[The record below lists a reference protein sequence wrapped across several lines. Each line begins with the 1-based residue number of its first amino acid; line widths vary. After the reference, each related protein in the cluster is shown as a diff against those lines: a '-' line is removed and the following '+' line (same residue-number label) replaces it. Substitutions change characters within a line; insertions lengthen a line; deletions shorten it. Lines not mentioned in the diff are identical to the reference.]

1 VKEPKEAAPEEE
13 TETAVGPAPVVDP
26 SAFLPT
32 KRRIVQTNL
41 IR

>member
-13 TETAVGPAPVVDP
+13 TETAVGPALIVDP